1 MYNRLIGFAMSNSYW
16 AIGLHPGANEFFRF
30 LSFLFIA
37 IYIAEAQ
44 VRIVIS
50 LLICAEYPRVAQS
63 VFVAAAIPIFVA
75 ALAIASFLN
84 GLWMVSAPS
93 GW

>member
-1 MYNRLIGFAMSNSYW
+1 MYNSYW

-37 IYIAEAQ
+37 IYNAEAQ
-44 VRIVIS
+44 VRIIIS
-50 LLICAEYPRVAQS
+50 SPICAECSQAAQS

-84 GLWMVSAPS
+84 GLWMVSAQS
-93 GW
+93 SR